1 MSCIEVLP
9 DERGA
14 WRVVDESMAG
24 ALLSEHASAT
34 DAELAAWRHA
44 EVLDADEII
53 VHDRYNRVHVLK
65 CPPPRRLSD
74 TALMGAGWRR
84 RPAR

>member
-14 WRVVDESMAG
+14 WRVVDESSAG
-24 ALLSEHASAT
+24 ALISEHASAT
-34 DAELAAWRHA
+34 DAELAAWRYA

-53 VHDRYNRVHVLK
+53 VHDRYNRVHVVK
-65 CPPPRRLSD
+65 CAPPRRPNPAVL
-74 TALMGAGWRR
+74 TGAGWRR
-84 RPAR
+84 R

>member
-1 MSCIEVLP
+1 MLCIEVLP

-34 DAELAAWRHA
+34 DAELAAWRYA
-44 EVLDADEII
+44 EVLDADQVI
-53 VHDRYNRVHVLK
+53 VHDRYNRVHVVDRTPSR
-65 CPPPRRLSD
+65 PPNPAVL
-74 TALMGAGWRR
+74 TGAGWRR